1 MVSRAADLRPGRGEL
16 TVTPSQYDD
25 FTKRTLKRLNKVLEK
40 KDKLEEKINALVAVL
55 TDARDVPADDLNSFL
70 AYAKSI

>member
-1 MVSRAADLRPGRGEL
+1 MVSHAAP
-16 TVTPSQYDD
+16 PSQLAN
-25 FTKRTLKRLNKVLEK
+25 FTKRTLKRLNKALEK
-40 KDKLEEKINALVAVL
+40 KDELDEKINALVAVL